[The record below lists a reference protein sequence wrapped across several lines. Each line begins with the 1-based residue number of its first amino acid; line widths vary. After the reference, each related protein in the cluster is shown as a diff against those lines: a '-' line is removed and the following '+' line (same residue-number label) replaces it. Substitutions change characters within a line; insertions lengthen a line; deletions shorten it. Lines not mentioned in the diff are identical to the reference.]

1 MGFLSKL
8 RNSLKDD
15 LINPSFSLTK
25 KAKGASLDIA
35 DSIISNPKRTAIIAT
50 SPIWAP
56 TAATIGAAAAPFI
69 AAKGAYDLSG
79 KNKKTKW
86 VRDHTVG
93 YALDAMDEGS
103 KIGVGVATVSFS
115 EPRRRP
121 DGTLDVDWDFS
132 APWGYG
138 GNIQEWE
145 EEAKRQGYNTGGKN
159 PIKSLYGTR
168 QLLAKVAAG
177 SEREDKETPEGV
189 KVGLDYGLD
198 PTIYLVPGS
207 IGKAST
213 RLGLSETM
221 LGKTLLGSKDVGA
234 TSRTARIVGGLLEG
248 SPKTA
253 LGMALGAGTAAEIT
267 SRTPWKGDDYAG
279 TLLGSAI
286 GGIANGKISN
296 SFKKPD
302 IKKGIIEDA
311 YGDVF
316 RDFFETIHESGLIK
330 NGPKIAT
337 GNKWVELLNKAG
349 ITKKELEAGE
359 VLEELMSRGNEH
371 ITKEQA
377 LRILEKYN
385 FDVEEKIYSGDKAT
399 YGQYVVPGTDPGTY
413 REILITQVAKPGFG
427 GDLMK
432 DWEYINAEA
441 PKWKNGEF
449 EIVFY
454 PEDRVYNIYQ
464 NNKYRDTV
472 VTLED
477 AKNIAS
483 SLASMTSNNQWPN
496 TNNVLMHLR
505 AGDKDDGKTL
515 FIHEIQS
522 DWAQEERS
530 GKPHHVTY
538 NSEKILP
545 EYTVS
550 DIAPDKKILFIERPK
565 EIGGRL
571 SFQINSTDD
580 GNIQAWSGGIRVKEA
595 ESIEKLVEKIA
606 EQYGYVKNKA
616 IPFPFPDNWQTVGVK
631 RLLRYAAENGYS
643 RIEFARGEDTLDID
657 GMGLKRG
664 SMNELGR
671 LNSYNGSISLKET
684 KEGQAGDYRII
695 NEENGYTAVKFND
708 DVDVGTE
715 DNTYVFFTDGKKL
728 TENMVN
734 EVLWDIYRNNE
745 KSKIYDGRNLRP
757 HKGTGLPGIAEGLA
771 KKIGLSVEKRPNSIS
786 PTDSLSHDSVLSLND
801 LDYDEWMMR
810 IIDAKDSGQINS
822 SQASELRKTIRNWAN
837 GPFGSFTLFEYL
849 QEVFAR
855 PIEYAAFKK
864 DAERFFEIMGW
875 ETKVKEG
882 TPSTII
888 NLLPEG
894 KANLLSKPQTIFG
907 MVGDDQGFENK
918 LRELRQ
924 KTMSAD
930 PTEAAQAEAE
940 IEKLLQQRSMAN
952 SSTSG
957 GVKIPRSAKLDELSE
972 DELIKQWEG
981 SEQYEVDNFKPQLD
995 EFNSKP
1001 EDIRNQEVEDSIS
1014 LGRSAFDVLPA
1025 VKMSRDKRQEIINE
1039 LIRRGS
1045 PKLKF
1050 YADFNADNHPYFVT
1064 VIDDGNDL
1072 IYWEEA
1078 TPPIRFDNNIASHF
1092 QIERGNSFED
1102 SGGVFSQGSIYTLKQ
1117 TENDIKWW
1125 QRTLSRELNRYNGDY
1140 YKDLED
1146 YIQKVK
1152 ERRDTEGGSIFGSGG
1167 YVSLKDSGNKPRSGG
1182 IKLFLDKME
1191 ESVRGLKSGNANVT
1205 NNSVGVDSR
1214 DGNII
1219 DLLRKNRQ
1227 DRLAAMRD
1235 QMLTPASPE
1244 LPKDVLAGEAVD
1256 TDTAWRMRAQQARE
1270 EAAAGQNFNPE
1281 QVPAP
1286 RQVIPQNTADP
1297 FGAPAR
1303 PESNE
1308 FTQLGRSVGP
1318 EYVPDDGM
1326 TPDEYIPV
1334 QPKKPVKPFNEFIPM
1349 PATGNNGEIKVTVN
1363 GKEEIVRYKRPY
1375 ISADWHPVTL
1385 KDYLEG
1391 IIWRNPVIMKEED
1404 PLGLG
1409 DGKTAIIGPEQGSA
1423 RIGSELDFKRTKRR
1437 LLRPNNFERPVA
1449 PINIGNHR
1457 LRAAELLEGLTK
1469 EELEQVLPDD
1479 VDFPDLFS
1487 SLIGARYISE
1497 ITDKRMAALAARQQV
1512 VEAIEAGRH
1521 SIGGQVIDIQDAN
1534 VNAHSGTQR
1543 GVVKA
1548 STDTG
1553 DNNGGGIAAVAT
1565 VAEPD
1570 EVKPTLK
1577 HLGDVR
1583 NFSDVVAKVKTYNN
1597 PIIRFLIGRT
1607 QINPSILFNTPVG
1620 KAIVAKYRQDLVI
1633 EELTNA
1639 AVTATLDPFTRA
1651 GGIGI
1656 GTVRMGA
1663 DEKGIIK
1670 LKSGKKVH
1678 WNDVLSDLNT
1688 YKPMLNSHQIAY
1700 AETFN
1705 EVLNDIRILRDIHG
1719 LDNLPVD
1726 VNGKLWVPR
1735 TVSGVNG
1742 LKLETPRASN
1752 HRLDRIYETATEGVE
1767 NGITYADPR
1776 DTLKLYIYDTYR
1788 EIVNKQFADEIE
1800 RVTPG
1805 VESLVSKTTIDKYNK
1820 WKNIYASER
1829 EKYKVIAEQYANSG
1843 TARQRDASLREMM
1856 NQQKKRV
1863 DRAKA
1868 IYNTHQ
1874 ERYNNALTR
1883 AKDAKFIGV
1892 DNLSTP
1898 REVKAFSLSGK
1909 SERIVSRKD
1918 HKFLSNYIGVT
1929 GIVPAQTE
1937 NVVTKS
1943 FNAFGKTIR
1952 TATATFDFAAPFT
1965 HNLPSLAVNPR
1976 GWAKST
1982 AMQYAA
1988 YVNPKVK
1995 ANYIRDNAAVINE
2008 MAAHGVPVGASEYFE
2023 GTARNGPIETVYR
2036 KAIKP
2041 IPVAGKVV
2049 GITGRQTVGRFESAM
2064 ETALL
2069 VNRVEMWKANKEA
2082 FMKENHGF
2090 LHSGIGVTD
2099 NGLDGLAQFVRNV
2112 TGGLDSRAL
2121 MVDKNHRDLESV
2133 WLAFSPK
2140 LMRSTF
2146 ALMGMAMKPNTREG
2160 RAALRSLAL
2169 LSGGSVAAFYLLNRA
2184 FGNSHEDS
2192 VEAITPTSGRKFLAV
2207 KLDDGYYGIGGQIRA
2222 VATLLA
2228 NSEQVME
2235 SGDYSK
2241 FATWNQFDNPIL
2253 NFYTSRGSPG
2263 VSLAQNA
2270 IESSTGLNSN
2280 PFEEVNGP
2288 KGFLLTTSKDF
2299 LPFLAQSYIQGKD
2312 ILGENPED
2320 PESSMKSLI
2329 FSANG
2334 LRTIPFSRSEERD
2347 MTIEAEGYITSD
2359 GTQAKTIKDLND
2371 KQRKD
2376 FYEKHPVYQIDPVN
2390 DNVTK
2395 YFTSISEIND
2405 QFDKEVLMMAANVNS
2420 GKMSKEAFR
2429 KWYNDANKNRYSK
2442 IDGSKKAFELVPA
2455 ERYGFKGSVK
2465 DYLESRDSRPEDK
2478 AVDKYYTLATEVPL
2492 KNDGTYDFEEVAR
2505 RKEAFMKSLSNETRA
2520 YVIEMTSSSRR
2531 DRLENDVM
2539 TEYDIVKKTTKP
2551 FFEAENEVFSYM
2563 HKNSKFFA
2571 QFKDKEAYQAWIDET
2586 ANGYGITSDT
2596 LATVL
2601 GSKFPDIKAYNKI
2614 ESEYK
2619 RLMRIKNPE
2628 LDRSLVEWYGME
2640 PANRLEYTLNNF
2652 GLSGGAGL
2660 AQAVAADRSLNSNK
2674 ADLSLGL
2681 NLRREGYKLTNRKF
2695 RRPYYSL
2702 K

>member
-15 LINPSFSLTK
+15 LINPGFSLTK

-50 SPIWAP
+50 APIWAP

-69 AAKGAYDLSG
+69 AAKGAYDLAG

-177 SEREDKETPEGV
+177 AEREDKETPEGV
-189 KVGLDYGLD
+189 KVALDYGLD
-198 PTIYLVPGS
+198 PTMYISPGS

-213 RLGLSETM
+213 RSGLSKTM

-253 LGMALGAGTAAEIT
+253 LGMAAGAGAAAEIT
-267 SRTPWKGDDYAG
+267 SRTPWGGDDYFG
-279 TLLGSAI
+279 SLLGSAV
-286 GGIANGKISN
+286 GGITQGKINN
-296 SFKKPD
+296 SLKKPG
-302 IKKGIIEDA
+302 IKSNIITDT

-316 RDFFETIHESGLIK
+316 RDFKTTVDESGIINK
-330 NGPKIAT
+330 GPKLAT
-337 GNKWVELLNKAG
+337 GNKWIEMLNKAG
-349 ITKKELEAGE
+349 ITKKELEAGDI
-359 VLEELMSRGNEH
+359 LEELSARGNEQL
-371 ITKEQA
+371 TRAQ
-377 LRILEKYN
+377 ILEIINKYN
-385 FDVEEKIYSGDKAT
+385 FDVEEKIYSGDEAT

-413 REILITQVAKPGFG
+413 REILITQKNKTFDRDETMGNWILNNEDP
-427 GDLMK
+427 
-432 DWEYINAEA
+432 ES

-454 PEDRVYNIYQ
+454 PEDRVYNIFQ

-483 SLASMTSNNQWPN
+483 SLASNWMTRNNQWPN

-505 AGDKDDGKTL
+505 VADKDDGRTL

-522 DWAQEERS
+522 DWAQENRS
-530 GKPHHVTY
+530 GQEVHVEHRGSERIPH
-538 NSEKILP
+538 
-545 EYTVS
+545 
-550 DIAPDKKILFIERPK
+550 
-565 EIGGRL
+565 
-571 SFQINSTDD
+571 
-580 GNIQAWSGGIRVKEA
+580 
-595 ESIEKLVEKIA
+595 
-606 EQYGYVKNKA
+606 
-616 IPFPFPDNWQTVGVK
+616 PFPDNWQTVGVK

-664 SMNELGR
+664 STNELGR
-671 LNSYNGSISLKET
+671 LNSYNGSISFRET
-684 KEGQAGDYRII
+684 KEGQPGDYRII
-695 NEENGYTAVKFND
+695 QADKVGEYTRYSVKFND
-708 DVDVGTE
+708 DIVTGKE
-715 DNTYVFFTDGKKL
+715 NNTYDFFVENGEKL
-728 TENMVN
+728 TESIVN
-734 EVLWDIYRNNE
+734 EALWKEYRNTPG
-745 KSKIYDGRNLRP
+745 SKLYDGRNLRP

-771 KKIGLSVEKRPNSIS
+771 KKIGLSVEKQPRYASSYESLEHDAVIS
-786 PTDSLSHDSVLSLND
+786 LHD
-801 LDYDEWMMR
+801 LDLDEWQENVS
-810 IIDAKDSGQINS
+810 IALNTGAITSEQAKDIKKVL
-822 SQASELRKTIRNWAN
+822 ASWL
-837 GPFGSFTLFEYL
+837 TLPYIGMQYDFSLYEYL
-849 QEVFAR
+849 GNIFKNPDKYSQEV
-855 PIEYAAFKK
+855 K
-864 DAERFFEIMGW
+864 DANRFFEIMGW
-875 ETKVKEG
+875 SNKNIES

-894 KANLLSKPQTIFG
+894 KTNLLSKPQTIFG

-930 PTEAAQAEAE
+930 PREAAQAEAD
-940 IEKLLQQRSMAN
+940 IERLLQERSMAD

-1014 LGRSAFDVLPA
+1014 LGRGGFDVLPA
-1025 VKMSRDKRQEIINE
+1025 VKMSREKRQEIINE

-1045 PKLKF
+1045 PKLLF
-1050 YADFNADNHPYFVT
+1050 YKDVDANNRPYFMT
-1064 VIDDGNDL
+1064 VVRDAEHENL
-1072 IYWEEA
+1072 YYEEA
-1078 TPPIRFDNNIASHF
+1078 TPPIKITPNMEKNFERIDSNIY
-1092 QIERGNSFED
+1092 I
-1102 SGGVFSQGSIYTLKQ
+1102 LKQ
-1117 TENDIKWW
+1117 DEDTIKWW
-1125 QRTLSRELNRYNGDY
+1125 QRTLSSELNRYNGDY

-1167 YVSLKDSGNKPRSGG
+1167 YVSLKDGSNKPRSGG

-1297 FGAPAR
+1297 FSPPVR
-1303 PESNE
+1303 PVSNE
-1308 FTQLGRSVGP
+1308 FTQLGRSTGP
-1318 EYVPDDGM
+1318 EYVPDDGII
-1326 TPDEYIPV
+1326 PDEYVPI
-1334 QPKKPVKPFNEFIPM
+1334 QPKKPVKTFRDFIPV

-1363 GKEEIVRYKRPY
+1363 GKEEIVRYKRPD
-1375 ISADWHPVTL
+1375 ISADWRPVTL

-1391 IIWRNPVIMKEED
+1391 IIWRNPVLMKEED

-1409 DGKTAIIGPEQGSA
+1409 DGKTAIIGSEQGSA
-1423 RIGSELDFKRTKRR
+1423 RIGSELDFQRTKRR

-1469 EELEQVLPDD
+1469 EELEQQLPDD

-1497 ITDKRMAALAARQQV
+1497 ITDKRMAALRARQQV
-1512 VEAIEAGRH
+1512 VEAREAGAH
-1521 SIGGQVIDIQDAN
+1521 SVGGEIVDIQNTTVNSPKGGQ
-1534 VNAHSGTQR
+1534 SGT
-1543 GVVKA
+1543 A
-1548 STDTG
+1548 STQAATG
-1553 DNNGGGIAAVAT
+1553 GNNGGGIAAVAT

-1570 EVKPTLK
+1570 EVKPTLR

-1656 GTVRMGA
+1656 GAVRMGA

-1670 LKSGKKVH
+1670 LKSGQKVH

-1705 EVLNDIRILRDIHG
+1705 EVLNDIRTLRDIHG
-1719 LDNLPVD
+1719 LDNLPVE

-1735 TVSGVNG
+1735 TVSGVKG
-1742 LKLETPRASN
+1742 LELETPRASN

-1805 VESLVSKTTIDKYNK
+1805 IESLVSKTTIDKYNK
-1820 WKNIYASER
+1820 WKNIYATER

-1883 AKDAKFIGV
+1883 AKDTKFIGV

-1898 REVKAFSLSGK
+1898 REVKTFSLSGK

-1937 NVVTKS
+1937 NIVTKS

-2008 MAAHGVPVGASEYFE
+2008 MAAYGVPVGASEYFE

-2192 VEAITPTSGRKFLAV
+2192 VESITPTSGRKFLAV

-2299 LPFLAQSYIQGKD
+2299 LPFLAQNYIQGKD

-2405 QFDKEVLMMAANVNS
+2405 QFDQEVLMMAANVNS

-2478 AVDKYYTLATEVPL
+2478 AVDKYYTIATEVPL

-2586 ANGYGITSDT
+2586 AKGYGITSDT

-2601 GSKFPDIKAYNKI
+2601 GSKFPDIEAYNKI

-2660 AQAVAADRSLNSNK
+2660 AQAVAADRSLNSTK

>member
-1 MGFLSKL
+1 MGFLNKL

-56 TAATIGAAAAPFI
+56 TAATIGAAATPFI

-103 KIGVGVATVSFS
+103 KLGVGVATTSFS

-132 APWGYG
+132 APWGYK

-145 EEAKRQGYNTGGKN
+145 EEAKRQGYDTGGKN
-159 PIKSLYGTR
+159 PIKSLANTYYALTR
-168 QLLAKVAAG
+168 IAAKA
-177 SEREDKETPEGV
+177 EREDKETPEGV
-189 KVGLDYGLD
+189 KVALDYGLD
-198 PTIYLVPGS
+198 PTMYISPGT
-207 IGKAST
+207 IGKGSTKLGLAST
-213 RLGLSETM
+213 G
-221 LGKTLLGSKDVGA
+221 LGKMLLGAEGVGA
-234 TSRTARIVGGLLEG
+234 TSRTARIIGGLLEG

-253 LGMALGAGTAAEIT
+253 LGMAAGAGAAAEIT
-267 SRTPWKGDDYAG
+267 SRTPWGGDDYFG
-279 TLLGSAI
+279 SLLGSAV
-286 GGIANGKISN
+286 GGMTQGKINN
-296 SFKKPD
+296 SLKKPG
-302 IKKGIIEDA
+302 IKSNIITDT

-316 RDFFETIHESGLIK
+316 RDFKTTVDESGIINK
-330 NGPKIAT
+330 GPKLAT
-337 GNKWVELLNKAG
+337 GNKWIEMLNKAG
-349 ITKKELEAGE
+349 ITKKELEAGDI
-359 VLEELMSRGNEH
+359 LEELSARGNEQL
-371 ITKEQA
+371 TRAQ
-377 LRILEKYN
+377 ILEIINKYN
-385 FDVEEKIYSGDKAT
+385 FDVEEKIYSGDEAT

-413 REILITQVAKPGFG
+413 REILITQVTKPGFG
-427 GDLMK
+427 DDLMK
-432 DWEYINAEA
+432 DWEYINAEF

-464 NNKYRDTV
+464 NIYYRDTV
-472 VTLED
+472 ATLED

-496 TNNVLMHLR
+496 TNNVLMHIR

-530 GKPHHVTY
+530 GKPYHVTH
-538 NSEKILP
+538 NLERIRKLDEVHIEESDKSWNIVDNKTGDIL
-545 EYTVS
+545 
-550 DIAPDKKILFIERPK
+550 DKWYKEFVPNRP
-565 EIGGRL
+565 
-571 SFQINSTDD
+571 TDD
-580 GNIQAWSGGIRVKEA
+580 MVLSALKTTAG
-595 ESIEKLVEKIA
+595 
-606 EQYGYVKNKA
+606 A

-643 RIEFARGEDTLDID
+643 RIEFARGEDTLNID
-657 GMGLKRG
+657 GMGLEKG
-664 SMNELGR
+664 STNELGR
-671 LNSYNGSISLKET
+671 LNSYNGSISFRET
-684 KEGQAGDYRII
+684 KKGQPGDYKII
-695 NEENGYTAVKFND
+695 QADKVGEYTRYSVKFND
-708 DVDVGTE
+708 DIVIGNE
-715 DNTYVFFTDGKKL
+715 NNTYDFFVKNGEKL
-728 TENMVN
+728 TESIVN
-734 EVLWDIYRNNE
+734 EVLWKEYRNTPG
-745 KSKIYDGRNLRP
+745 SKLYDGRNLRP

-771 KKIGLSVEKRPNSIS
+771 KKIGLSVEKQPRYASSYESLEHDAVIS
-786 PTDSLSHDSVLSLND
+786 LHD
-801 LDYDEWMMR
+801 LDLDEWQENVD
-810 IIDAKDSGQINS
+810 IALNTGAITSEQAKDIKKVL
-822 SQASELRKTIRNWAN
+822 ARWAVAPYI
-837 GPFGSFTLFEYL
+837 GMQYDFSLYEYL
-849 QEVFAR
+849 GEIFKNPDKYSQEV
-855 PIEYAAFKK
+855 K
-864 DAERFFEIMGW
+864 DANRFFEIMGW
-875 ETKVKEG
+875 SNKNIES
-882 TPSTII
+882 TPSIII

-972 DELIKQWEG
+972 DELMEQWKG
-981 SEQYEVDNFKPQLD
+981 SEQYEADNLKQQLD

-1014 LGRSAFDVLPA
+1014 LGRGAFSALPA
-1025 VKMSRDKRQEIINE
+1025 VKMSREKRQEIINE

-1045 PKLKF
+1045 PRLLFTDGNWKV
-1050 YADFNADNHPYFVT
+1050 PYFTTSIRDADVESLYAEEVT
-1064 VIDDGNDL
+1064 PSILIDSD
-1072 IYWEEA
+1072 
-1078 TPPIRFDNNIASHF
+1078 SKKHF
-1092 QIERGNSFED
+1092 EST
-1102 SGGVFSQGSIYTLKQ
+1102 GSPHENVLTLKQ
-1117 TENDIKWW
+1117 DEDSIKWW
-1125 QRTLSRELNRYNGDY
+1125 QKKLAEELALYPNSDY
-1140 YKDLED
+1140 YSNLSE
-1146 YIQKVK
+1146 YINKVN
-1152 ERRDTEGGSIFGSGG
+1152 ERRRAEGGSIFGSGG
-1167 YVSLKDSGNKPRSGG
+1167 YVSLKDGSNKPRSGG

-1326 TPDEYIPV
+1326 TPDEYVPV

-1363 GKEEIVRYKRPY
+1363 GKEEIVRYKRPD
-1375 ISADWHPVTL
+1375 ISADWRPVTL

-1391 IIWRNPVIMKEED
+1391 IIWRNQALMKEED
-1404 PLGLG
+1404 TLGLG
-1409 DGKTAIIGPEQGSA
+1409 DGKTAIIGSEQGSA
-1423 RIGSELDFKRTKRR
+1423 RIGSELDFKRTKRK
-1437 LLRPNNFERPVA
+1437 LSSPNNFERPVA

-1469 EELEQVLPDD
+1469 EELEQQLPDD

-1512 VEAIEAGRH
+1512 VEATEAGGH

-1570 EVKPTLK
+1570 EVKPTLR

-1670 LKSGKKVH
+1670 LKSGQKVH

-1688 YKPMLNSHQIAY
+1688 YKPVLNSHQIAY

-1705 EVLNDIRILRDIHG
+1705 EVLNDIRTLRDIHG
-1719 LDNLPVD
+1719 LDNLPVE

-1735 TVSGVNG
+1735 TVSGVKG
-1742 LKLETPRASN
+1742 LKLEAPRASN

-1805 VESLVSKTTIDKYNK
+1805 IESLVSKTTIDKYNK
-1820 WKNIYASER
+1820 WKNIYAAER

-1874 ERYNNALTR
+1874 ERYNNALRR

-1898 REVKAFSLSGK
+1898 REVKVFSLSGK

-1918 HKFLSNYIGVT
+1918 YKFLSNYIGVT

-1937 NVVTKS
+1937 NIVTKS

-1952 TATATFDFAAPFT
+1952 TATSTLDFAAPFT
-1965 HNLPSLAVNPR
+1965 HNLSSLAVNPR

-2008 MAAHGVPVGASEYFE
+2008 MAAYGVPVGASEYFE

-2099 NGLDGLAQFVRNV
+2099 NGLDGLAQFVRNI
-2112 TGGLDSRAL
+2112 TGGLDSREL
-2121 MVDKNHRDLESV
+2121 MVDKNHRNLESV

-2140 LMRSTF
+2140 FMRSTF

-2169 LSGGSVAAFYLLNRA
+2169 LSGVSVAVFYLLNRA

-2207 KLDDGYYGIGGQIRA
+2207 KLDDGYYGIGGQTRA
-2222 VATLLA
+2222 VATFLA

-2505 RKEAFMKSLSNETRA
+2505 RKEAFMKSLPNETRA

-2681 NLRREGYKLTNRKF
+2681 NLRREGYTLTNRKF

>member
-79 KNKKTKW
+79 KNKKTKL

-103 KIGVGVATVSFS
+103 KLGVGAATASFS

-132 APWGYG
+132 APWGKQ

-145 EEAKRQGYNTGGKN
+145 EEAKRQGYSTGGKN
-159 PIKSLYGTR
+159 PIKSLANTYYTFTR
-168 QLLAKVAAG
+168 IAAKA
-177 SEREDKETPEGV
+177 EREDKETPEGV
-189 KVGLDYGLD
+189 KVALDYGLD
-198 PTIYLVPGS
+198 PTMYISPGT
-207 IGKAST
+207 IGKGSTKLGLAST
-213 RLGLSETM
+213 G
-221 LGKTLLGSKDVGA
+221 LGKMLLGAEGVGA
-234 TSRTARIVGGLLEG
+234 TSRTARIIGGLLEG

-253 LGMALGAGTAAEIT
+253 LGMAAGAGAAAEIT
-267 SRTPWKGDDYAG
+267 SRTPWGGDDYFG
-279 TLLGSAI
+279 SLLGSAV
-286 GGIANGKISN
+286 GGITQGKINN
-296 SFKKPD
+296 SLKKPG
-302 IKKGIIEDA
+302 IKSNIITDT

-316 RDFFETIHESGLIK
+316 RDFKTTVDESGIINK
-330 NGPKIAT
+330 GPKLAT
-337 GNKWVELLNKAG
+337 GNKWIEMLNKAG
-349 ITKKELEAGE
+349 ITKKELEAGDI
-359 VLEELMSRGNEH
+359 LEELSARGNEQL
-371 ITKEQA
+371 TRAQ
-377 LRILEKYN
+377 ILEIINKYN

-399 YGQYVVPGTDPGTY
+399 YGQYVVPGTDPETY
-413 REILITQVAKPGFG
+413 REILITQKNKTFDRDETMGNWIFNNEDPGSTR
-427 GDLMK
+427 
-432 DWEYINAEA
+432 WR
-441 PKWKNGEF
+441 NGNI
-449 EIVFY
+449 EIVFIHSNGRY
-454 PEDRVYNIYQ
+454 AVLRNGIFEGFSPSLLVAKQKADR
-464 NNKYRDTV
+464 
-472 VTLED
+472 
-477 AKNIAS
+477 
-483 SLASMTSNNQWPN
+483 LAGEPWITKNNQWPDA
-496 TNNVLMHLR
+496 NNVLMHLR

-515 FIHEIQS
+515 FVHEIQS
-522 DWAQEERS
+522 DWAQENRS
-530 GKPHHVTY
+530 GQEVHVEHRGSERIPH
-538 NSEKILP
+538 
-545 EYTVS
+545 
-550 DIAPDKKILFIERPK
+550 
-565 EIGGRL
+565 
-571 SFQINSTDD
+571 
-580 GNIQAWSGGIRVKEA
+580 
-595 ESIEKLVEKIA
+595 
-606 EQYGYVKNKA
+606 
-616 IPFPFPDNWQTVGVK
+616 PFPDNWQTVGVK

-643 RIEFARGEDTLDID
+643 RIEFARGEDTLNID
-657 GMGLKRG
+657 GMGLEKG

-771 KKIGLSVEKRPNSIS
+771 KKIGLSVEKQPRYASSYESLEHDAVIS
-786 PTDSLSHDSVLSLND
+786 LHD
-801 LDYDEWMMR
+801 LDLDEWQENVD
-810 IIDAKDSGQINS
+810 IALNTGAITSEQAKDIKKVLARWVVAPYIGMQHDFS
-822 SQASELRKTIRNWAN
+822 LY
-837 GPFGSFTLFEYL
+837 EYL
-849 QEVFAR
+849 GEIFKNPDKYSQEV
-855 PIEYAAFKK
+855 K
-864 DAERFFEIMGW
+864 DANRFFEIMGW
-875 ETKVKEG
+875 SNKNIES

-940 IEKLLQQRSMAN
+940 IEKLLQQRSMAD

-957 GVKIPRSAKLDELSE
+957 GAKIPRSAKLDESTPDALRQQLKGTEELMNDVSQYRRRAHMQELYPDDYNENNIPEYELDAYNRGKRYYKENPSTEE
-972 DELIKQWEG
+972 DEVRKSINDKQSELHNELARQGSFERVALSREEDGWRISFTTKGNTRSLSPFSFKFSTPSFDSAVTFIKQAFGDDVAKVLESDRARLNTEKMRNNPTFVYG
-981 SEQYEVDNFKPQLD
+981 SLNPNS
-995 EFNSKP
+995 EFNSKRAQSIKEISKQANVIESAYIDFSSGRASILNKP
-1001 EDIRNQEVEDSIS
+1001 SNLKEYINSVE
-1014 LGRSAFDVLPA
+1014 A
-1025 VKMSRDKRQEIINE
+1025 
-1039 LIRRGS
+1039 RR
-1045 PKLKF
+1045 
-1050 YADFNADNHPYFVT
+1050 
-1064 VIDDGNDL
+1064 
-1072 IYWEEA
+1072 E
-1078 TPPIRFDNNIASHF
+1078 
-1092 QIERGNSFED
+1092 
-1102 SGGVFSQGSIYTLKQ
+1102 
-1117 TENDIKWW
+1117 
-1125 QRTLSRELNRYNGDY
+1125 
-1140 YKDLED
+1140 
-1146 YIQKVK
+1146 
-1152 ERRDTEGGSIFGSGG
+1152 TEGGRSFFGPGG
-1167 YVSLKDSGNKPRSGG
+1167 YVSLKDIGNKPRSGG

-1191 ESVRGLKSGNANVT
+1191 ESVRGLESGNANVT

-1270 EAAAGQNFNPE
+1270 ETAAGQNFNPE

-1297 FGAPAR
+1297 FSAPAR

-1326 TPDEYIPV
+1326 TPDEYVPV

-1363 GKEEIVRYKRPY
+1363 GKEETVRYKRPD
-1375 ISADWHPVTL
+1375 ISADWRPVTL

-1391 IIWRNPVIMKEED
+1391 IIWRNQAIMKEED
-1404 PLGLG
+1404 TLGLG

-1437 LLRPNNFERPVA
+1437 LSSPNNFERPVA

-1469 EELEQVLPDD
+1469 EELEQQLPDD

-1497 ITDKRMAALAARQQV
+1497 ITDSRQNALAKRQQV
-1512 VEAIEAGRH
+1512 VQAREAGAH
-1521 SIGGQVIDIQDAN
+1521 SVGGEIVDIQNTTVNSPKGGQ
-1534 VNAHSGTQR
+1534 SGT
-1543 GVVKA
+1543 A
-1548 STDTG
+1548 STQAATG

-1656 GTVRMGA
+1656 GAVRMGA

-1670 LKSGKKVH
+1670 LKSGQKVH

-1705 EVLNDIRILRDIHG
+1705 EVLNDIRTLRDIHG

-1742 LKLETPRASN
+1742 LELETPRASN

-1820 WKNIYASER
+1820 WKSIYAEER

-1856 NQQKKRV
+1856 NKQKKRV

-1883 AKDAKFIGV
+1883 AKDTKFIGV

-1995 ANYIRDNAAVINE
+1995 ANYIRDNAQIINE
-2008 MAAHGVPVGASEYFE
+2008 MASYGVPVGASEYFE

-2049 GITGRQTVGRFESAM
+2049 GVAGRQTVGRFESAM

-2069 VNRVEMWKANKEA
+2069 VNRVEMWKANREA

-2160 RAALRSLAL
+2160 RAALRSLAI
-2169 LSGGSVAAFYLLNRA
+2169 LSGGTVAAFYLLNRA

-2192 VEAITPTSGRKFLAV
+2192 VESITPTSGRKFLAV
-2207 KLDDGYYGIGGQIRA
+2207 KLDDGYYGVGGQVRA
-2222 VATLLA
+2222 VATFLA

-2241 FATWNQFDNPIL
+2241 FTTWNQFDNPIL

-2299 LPFLAQSYIQGKD
+2299 LPFLAQNYIQGKD

-2660 AQAVAADRSLNSNK
+2660 AQAVAADRSLNSTK
-2674 ADLSLGL
+2674 GDLSLGL

>member
-79 KNKKTKW
+79 KNKKAKW
-86 VRDHTVG
+86 VRDRTVG
-93 YALDAMDEGS
+93 YALDALDEGS
-103 KIGVGVATVSFS
+103 KLGVGAATASFS

-132 APWGYG
+132 APWGKQ

-145 EEAKRQGYNTGGKN
+145 EEAKRQGYSTGGKN
-159 PIKSLYGTR
+159 PIKSLANTYYTLTR
-168 QLLAKVAAG
+168 IAAKA
-177 SEREDKETPEGV
+177 EREDKETPEGV
-189 KVGLDYGLD
+189 KVALDYGLD
-198 PTIYLVPGS
+198 PTMYISPGT
-207 IGKAST
+207 IGKGSTKLGLAST
-213 RLGLSETM
+213 G
-221 LGKTLLGSKDVGA
+221 LGKMLLGAEGVGA
-234 TSRTARIVGGLLEG
+234 TSRTARIIGGLLEG

-253 LGMALGAGTAAEIT
+253 LGMAAGAGAAAEIT
-267 SRTPWKGDDYAG
+267 SRTPWGGDDYFG
-279 TLLGSAI
+279 SLLGSAV
-286 GGIANGKISN
+286 GGITQGKINN
-296 SFKKPD
+296 SLKKPG
-302 IKKGIIEDA
+302 IKSNIITDT

-316 RDFFETIHESGLIK
+316 RDFKTTVDESDIINK
-330 NGPKIAT
+330 GPKLAT
-337 GNKWVELLNKAG
+337 GNKWIEMLNKAG
-349 ITKKELEAGE
+349 ITKKELEAGDI
-359 VLEELMSRGNEH
+359 LEELSARGNEQL
-371 ITKEQA
+371 TRAQ
-377 LRILEKYN
+377 ILEIINKYN

-413 REILITQVAKPGFG
+413 REILITQKNKTFDRDETMGNWIFNNEDPGSTR
-427 GDLMK
+427 
-432 DWEYINAEA
+432 WR
-441 PKWKNGEF
+441 NGNI
-449 EIVFY
+449 EIVFIHSNGRY
-454 PEDRVYNIYQ
+454 AVLRNGIFEGFS
-464 NNKYRDTV
+464 
-472 VTLED
+472 
-477 AKNIAS
+477 S
-483 SLASMTSNNQWPN
+483 SLLVAKQKADRLAGEPWITKNNQWPDA
-496 TNNVLMHLR
+496 NNVLMHLR
-505 AGDKDDGKTL
+505 VADKDDGRTL
-515 FIHEIQS
+515 FVHEIQS
-522 DWAQEERS
+522 DWAQENRS
-530 GKPHHVTY
+530 GQEVHVEHRGSERIPH
-538 NSEKILP
+538 
-545 EYTVS
+545 
-550 DIAPDKKILFIERPK
+550 
-565 EIGGRL
+565 
-571 SFQINSTDD
+571 
-580 GNIQAWSGGIRVKEA
+580 
-595 ESIEKLVEKIA
+595 
-606 EQYGYVKNKA
+606 
-616 IPFPFPDNWQTVGVK
+616 PFPDNWQTVGVK

-671 LNSYNGSISLKET
+671 LNSYNGSISFRET

-771 KKIGLSVEKRPNSIS
+771 KKIGLSVEKQPRYASSYESLEHDAVIS
-786 PTDSLSHDSVLSLND
+786 LHD
-801 LDYDEWMMR
+801 LDLDEWQENVD
-810 IIDAKDSGQINS
+810 IALNTGAITSEQAKDIKKVLARWVVAPYIGMQHDFS
-822 SQASELRKTIRNWAN
+822 LY
-837 GPFGSFTLFEYL
+837 EYL
-849 QEVFAR
+849 GEIFKNPDKYSQEV
-855 PIEYAAFKK
+855 K
-864 DAERFFEIMGW
+864 DANRFFEIMGW
-875 ETKVKEG
+875 SNKNIES

-940 IEKLLQQRSMAN
+940 IEKLLQQRSMAD

-957 GVKIPRSAKLDELSE
+957 GAKIPRSAKLDELTPDALREQLKVTEELMNDVSQYRRRAHMQELYPDDYNENNIPEYELDAYNRGKRYYKENPSTEE
-972 DELIKQWEG
+972 DEVRKSINDKQSELHNELARQGSFERVALSREEDGLRISFTTKGSTRSLSPFSFKFSAPSFDSAVTFIKQAFGDDVAKVLESDRARLNTEKMRNNPTFVYG
-981 SEQYEVDNFKPQLD
+981 SLNPNS
-995 EFNSKP
+995 EFNSKRAQSIKEISKQANVIESAYIDFSSGRASILNKP
-1001 EDIRNQEVEDSIS
+1001 SNLKEYINSVE
-1014 LGRSAFDVLPA
+1014 A
-1025 VKMSRDKRQEIINE
+1025 
-1039 LIRRGS
+1039 RR
-1045 PKLKF
+1045 
-1050 YADFNADNHPYFVT
+1050 
-1064 VIDDGNDL
+1064 
-1072 IYWEEA
+1072 E
-1078 TPPIRFDNNIASHF
+1078 
-1092 QIERGNSFED
+1092 
-1102 SGGVFSQGSIYTLKQ
+1102 
-1117 TENDIKWW
+1117 
-1125 QRTLSRELNRYNGDY
+1125 
-1140 YKDLED
+1140 
-1146 YIQKVK
+1146 
-1152 ERRDTEGGSIFGSGG
+1152 TEGGRSFFGPGG
-1167 YVSLKDSGNKPRSGG
+1167 YVSLKDIGNKPRSGG

-1326 TPDEYIPV
+1326 TPDEYVPV

-1363 GKEEIVRYKRPY
+1363 GKEEIVRYKRPD
-1375 ISADWHPVTL
+1375 ISADWRPVTL

-1391 IIWRNPVIMKEED
+1391 IIWRNQAIMKEED
-1404 PLGLG
+1404 TLGLG
-1409 DGKTAIIGPEQGSA
+1409 DGKTAIIGSEQGSA

-1437 LLRPNNFERPVA
+1437 LSSPNNFERPVA

-1469 EELEQVLPDD
+1469 EELEQQLPDD

-1497 ITDKRMAALAARQQV
+1497 ITDSRQNALAKRQQV
-1512 VEAIEAGRH
+1512 VQAREAGAH
-1521 SIGGQVIDIQDAN
+1521 SVGGEIVDIQNTTVNSPKGGQ
-1534 VNAHSGTQR
+1534 SGT
-1543 GVVKA
+1543 A
-1548 STDTG
+1548 STQAATG

-1570 EVKPTLK
+1570 EVKPTLR

-1670 LKSGKKVH
+1670 LKSGQKVH

-1688 YKPMLNSHQIAY
+1688 YKPVLNSHQIAY

-1705 EVLNDIRILRDIHG
+1705 EVLNDIRTLRDIHG
-1719 LDNLPVD
+1719 LDNLPVE

-1735 TVSGVNG
+1735 TVSGVKG
-1742 LKLETPRASN
+1742 LELETPRASN

-1883 AKDAKFIGV
+1883 AKDTKFIGV

-2099 NGLDGLAQFVRNV
+2099 NGLDGLAQFVKNV

-2121 MVDKNHRDLESV
+2121 MVDKNHRNLESV

-2169 LSGGSVAAFYLLNRA
+2169 LSGVSVAVFYLLNRA

-2299 LPFLAQSYIQGKD
+2299 LPFLAQNYIQGKD

-2405 QFDKEVLMMAANVNS
+2405 QFDREVLMMAANVNS

-2505 RKEAFMKSLSNETRA
+2505 RKEAFMKSLPNETRA